1 LAQPFAIGSGSSAAT
16 TDAGARAVV
25 SLVQIRNKSRFKRP
39 EDRGVVVRLLQD
51 IPQFGRK
58 DAIFRTERGRMRND
72 WFPNNK
78 AEYMTTSRFQQLG
91 LTRQDVGERDPMF
104 GTSDFA
110 SETATQ
116 DTLANEIPMPFTV
129 PPAPQATESTIADSA
144 AAEPEVEAKPVTGK
158 PEEAL
163 ALLEKL
169 VPSVLTF
176 YRKTVPKTAAVKP
189 AKPAAPTPE
198 VSPLIA
204 SFAEEAPP
212 KSEEQLAQES
222 TSAANDG
229 LQAIFGSVSLRDVM
243 AEIRKALDSST
254 EAANVNAE
262 LIQVRW
268 VKNNSSTVKKLGD
281 FDISITVS
289 GSGEDAKPVQR
300 VVQVLPEN

>member
-1 LAQPFAIGSGSSAAT
+1 
-16 TDAGARAVV
+16 
-25 SLVQIRNKSRFKRP
+25 
-39 EDRGVVVRLLQD
+39 
-51 IPQFGRK
+51 
-58 DAIFRTERGRMRND
+58 M
-72 WFPNNK
+72 
-78 AEYMTTSRFQQLG
+78 
-91 LTRQDVGERDPMF
+91 
-104 GTSDFA
+104 
-110 SETATQ
+110 
-116 DTLANEIPMPFTV
+116 
-129 PPAPQATESTIADSA
+129 
-144 AAEPEVEAKPVTGK
+144 
-158 PEEAL
+158 
-163 ALLEKL
+163 
-169 VPSVLTF
+169 
-176 YRKTVPKTAAVKP
+176 PKTAAVKP